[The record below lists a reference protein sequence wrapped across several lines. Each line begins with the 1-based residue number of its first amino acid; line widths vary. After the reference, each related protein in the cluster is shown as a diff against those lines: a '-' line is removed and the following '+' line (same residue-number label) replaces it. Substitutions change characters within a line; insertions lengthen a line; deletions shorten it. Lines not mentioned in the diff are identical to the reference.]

1 MVHDNTT
8 TDKTAPTTTGT
19 DDVEAAAAALQATGA
34 ASVLRPE
41 LTGQPAAGADSD
53 KAASDQAARDR
64 RTAEKLQGSKLH
76 ALASHDPA
84 DFAVPSG
91 RDEEWRF
98 TPLRKLRG
106 LADGSAAP
114 DGKVVVE
121 VDAAPEISVEQ
132 VARGDARLGATYTP
146 FDRVAA
152 TAFAS
157 FETATVITVPRDA
170 VVTQP
175 TVVTVRGE
183 GVGGAAYGHLLV
195 DVEAFASAVV
205 VLDHQGSATYADNVE
220 LAVGDGASLTFVSL
234 QDWADDAV
242 HLGHQ
247 HVRLGRDAR
256 VKHVAVTFGGEVV
269 RLFPSVAYGDT
280 GGDAEL
286 IGMYF
291 ADAGQHLE
299 HRLYVD
305 HALPHCRSNVVYK
318 GALQGATARS
328 VWIGDVLIRPEAE
341 GISTFEL
348 NRNLILT
355 DGARADSVPNL
366 EIQTGEIE
374 GAGHASTTGRF
385 DDEQLFYL
393 MSRGIPEGEARRL
406 VVHGFFA
413 ELVGRI
419 GVPELQERLLTAIE
433 AELEATLVAPDSTTQ
448 RTPVGAST

>member
-1 MVHDNTT
+1 LSQTH
-8 TDKTAPTTTGT
+8 TAPI
-19 DDVEAAAAALQATGA
+19 QAGGVAVAEHSHGA
-34 ASVLRPE
+34 RTPAQLR
-41 LTGQPAAGADSD
+41 AD
-53 KAASDQAARDR
+53 
-64 RTAEKLQGSKLH
+64 KLEGSKLH
-76 ALASHDPA
+76 PLASHNPA
-84 DFAVPSG
+84 DFPLPTG
-91 RDEEWRF
+91 REEEWRF
-98 TPLRKLRG
+98 TPLAKLRG
-106 LADGSAAP
+106 LADGSATP

-121 VDAAPEISVEQ
+121 VDAAPEVRVEH
-132 VARGDARLGATYTP
+132 VVRGDPRLGVIYIP

-152 TAFAS
+152 SAFAS
-157 FETATVITVPRDA
+157 FETATVLTVPRDTA
-170 VVTQP
+170 ATQA

-183 GVGGAAYGHLLV
+183 GGSGAAYGHLLV
-195 DVEAFASAVV
+195 TVEPFASAVV

-220 LAVGDGASLTFVSL
+220 LAVGDGASLTFVTV

-256 VKHVAVTFGGEVV
+256 VKHVAVTFGGAVV
-269 RLFPSVAYGDT
+269 RLFPSVSYAAT

-291 ADAGQHLE
+291 ADSGQHLE

-305 HALPHCRSNVVYK
+305 HSQPRCRSNVVYK

-348 NRNLILT
+348 NRNLILS

-393 MSRGIPEGEARRL
+393 MARGIPEDEARRL

-413 ELVGRI
+413 ELVARI
-419 GVPELQERLLTAIE
+419 GVPELQERLLAAIE
-433 AELEATLVAPDSTTQ
+433 TELAAAP
-448 RTPVGAST
+448 